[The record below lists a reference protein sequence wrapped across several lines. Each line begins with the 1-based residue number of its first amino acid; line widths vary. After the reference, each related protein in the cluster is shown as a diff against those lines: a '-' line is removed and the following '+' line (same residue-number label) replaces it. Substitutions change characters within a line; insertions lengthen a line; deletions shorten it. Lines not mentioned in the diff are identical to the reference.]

1 MFVVENFQT
10 LSTLLI
16 AIPVTLK
23 IYRAGVAAA
32 AAAQALWTGAIKLTS
47 LSLKGL
53 RLAIAGTG
61 IGLLFLVVTDIIG
74 KVYEWIRAN
83 GGLVASFGTLKD
95 KFRVFYE
102 VTKINIQMIG
112 VRFSQLGAA
121 MKVMWANTISFMAS
135 KVADLVAN
143 VGSLLNRASTMIGGD
158 AFIDTMSIQS
168 WASMLEHSAS
178 NASYSLEQYGE
189 QLDELRQQKANIRA
203 AAEEAAAA
211 TDEVA
216 LAAQNAGNQS
226 DVLTELLGE
235 QEDATDDAADATTGL
250 TDAQKAAARAAENL
264 AKEQARLKQQIEDT
278 YASFL
283 DIPGALDIAKAG
295 IDAFNRINPL
305 KGLTATYKK
314 ELKGIDSLRD
324 RDLINEEQYLRTKAQ
339 LHRDY
344 TRTVG
349 ELQKEQMLS
358 AMRTSG
364 VSNSAVLDATATSMD
379 NIAKIQA
386 GGVAGAIGLADQLGN
401 VFSSLGQ
408 NNRKAFEMAKKF
420 NIASAIMN
428 TAVGISKAFAMGG
441 PLGFLTAAAVAAAG
455 FAQVAA
461 IRSQQYS
468 GRALGGPVMGGTPY
482 MVGENGPEMF
492 MPAQSGSIVRN
503 DQLGGG
509 ENVNVNFTINA
520 VDARGIDQLLIE
532 RKSVITSIIS
542 DAMLERGTRSAF

>member
-1 MFVVENFQT
+1 MN
-10 LSTLLI
+10 
-16 AIPVTLK
+16 VTTF
-23 IYRAGVAAA
+23 IICN
-32 AAAQALWTGAIKLTS
+32 TIKLS
-47 LSLKGL
+47 FEQIIEECL
-53 RLAIAGTG
+53 RI
-61 IGLLFLVVTDIIG
+61 VT
-74 KVYEWIRAN
+74 
-83 GGLVASFGTLKD
+83 
-95 KFRVFYE
+95 
-102 VTKINIQMIG
+102 IG
-112 VRFSQLGAA
+112 V
-121 MKVMWANTISFMAS
+121 VVDIDTITA
-135 KVADLVAN
+135 KIAE
-143 VGSLLNRASTMIGGD
+143 LNRQQEEVAQTAGMA
-158 AFIDTMSIQS
+158 AFTK
-168 WASMLEHSAS
+168 ET
-178 NASYSLEQYGE
+178 
-189 QLDELRQQKANIRA
+189 
-203 AAEEAAAA
+203 EEAVKTA
-211 TDEVA
+211 
-216 LAAQNAGNQS
+216 
-226 DVLTELLGE
+226 
-235 QEDATDDAADATTGL
+235 EDYLDTNRDAADATDEL
-250 TDAQKAAARAAENL
+250 TDAQKAAAEAAKKL
-264 AKEQARLKQQIEDT
+264 AEETAALNKRVEET
-278 YASFL
+278 YAGFTAL
-283 DIPGALDIAKAG
+283 PNALDIATAG
-295 IDAFNRINPL
+295 IEAFNRLNPL
-305 KGLTATYKK
+305 KGLTATYRT

-324 RDLINEEQYLRTKAQ
+324 RDLINEEEYLKTKAQ

-344 TRTVG
+344 TRQIG